1 VTDVVVLLTGGW
13 GSDSWGETA
22 YGQDAAPDLPNALE
36 ADVGSVETSGDAL
49 VNVVGL
55 SGAGAIGSVDAT
67 GISLVEVTGVEGDA
81 QVNSLRFDALV
92 SFAGWGRG
100 AWGESAWG
108 SNTTLPAL
116 SLQLGDPEVLTNVDV
131 ALTGLSA
138 TASVGVVTISEGV
151 GVDVFVVGLEG
162 STALGVVDIIG
173 DSTLSVTGLAAS
185 ADVGEVTQRTT
196 QVVPVAG
203 VGAASEVGVIEV
215 FGDANV
221 FPVGLEAGAE
231 VNRVLVWGREVP
243 DPDTAWIEIAA

>member
-36 ADVGSVETSGDAL
+36 ANVGAVETSGDASIS
-49 VNVVGL
+49 VVGL
-55 SGAGAIGSVDAT
+55 SGAGAVGSVDAT

-81 QVNSLRFDALV
+81 QVNRLRFDALV

-108 SNTTLPAL
+108 SNTTLSAL
-116 SLQLGDPEVLTNVDV
+116 SAQLGDPEAITNVDV
-131 ALTGLSA
+131 ALTGLST
-138 TASVGVVTISEGV
+138 TASVGVVTVSAGV
-151 GVDVFVVGLEG
+151 GVEVFVVGLEG
-162 STALGVVDIIG
+162 STALGAVDVIG

-185 ADVGEVTQRTT
+185 ADVGEVTQRTS

-203 VGAASEVGVIEV
+203 VGAVTGVGTVQV

-221 FPVGLEAGAE
+221 FPVGLEAGATS
-231 VNRVLVWGREVP
+231 NRVLVWGREIPAPATVW
-243 DPDTAWIEIAA
+243 TEIAA